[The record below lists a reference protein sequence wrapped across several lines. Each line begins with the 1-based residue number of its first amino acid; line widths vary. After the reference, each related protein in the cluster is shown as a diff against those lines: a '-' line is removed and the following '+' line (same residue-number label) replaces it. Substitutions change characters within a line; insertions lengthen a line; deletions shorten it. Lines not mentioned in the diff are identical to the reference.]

1 MIRGLYE
8 ADWSVIRSQ
17 TNSASNRRKIVAQK
31 YIAGARV
38 ISAGREVLLDW
49 ALPTG
54 DSENNNNLILRKCG
68 L

>member
-1 MIRGLYE
+1 M
-8 ADWSVIRSQ
+8 
-17 TNSASNRRKIVAQK
+17 
-31 YIAGARV
+31 

-49 ALPTG
+49 VLPTG

>member
-1 MIRGLYE
+1 MGYETLIMILCNLPANE
-8 ADWSVIRSQ
+8 FCDVSK
-17 TNSASNRRKIVAQK
+17 NRRVETD
-31 YIAGARV
+31 GRV

-49 ALPTG
+49 VLPTG